1 MSKIKCRTN
10 FEGRNTKGHS
20 PCFIRPSFD
29 IRYSTFDIPAPPL
42 DRPDAAAYIH
52 GMNDSIPPA
61 AQPAPRWRP
70 LNSIDRRVLGV
81 LGEKAKTTPDA
92 YPMTLNALV
101 AGCNQKSNRAPV
113 LQLEADQ
120 VEESL
125 DRLREFGAVALV
137 EGSGR
142 VQKYRHY
149 LYEWL
154 GVSKVELSVMIE
166 LLLRGDQTVGELRGR
181 VSRMDPVDDLNA
193 LRELLNSLKSK
204 GLVIPLTPEGRGQV
218 YTHALYPQ
226 RDLDNQRARYAS
238 QGAAAAELDEAD
250 ESPPPAMVRPLPP
263 AAPRTVASPHPVTV
277 EPRGGDAEMLRQ
289 TLEDLRGHVRQQQD
303 EINELSATI
312 KRMEDELHDLRRA
325 LGG

>member
-1 MSKIKCRTN
+1 MFRIV
-10 FEGRNTKGHS
+10 
-20 PCFIRPSFD
+20 
-29 IRYSTFDIPAPPL
+29 STAL
-42 DRPDAAAYIH
+42 DRPAVTAYIH
-52 GMNDSIPPA
+52 VMDETVHSA

-113 LQLEADQ
+113 LQLEPDQ

-166 LLLRGDQTVGELRGR
+166 LLLRGEQTMGELRGR
-181 VSRMDPVDDLNA
+181 VSRMDPVDDLGA
-193 LRELLNSLKSK
+193 LRELLTALNGK
-204 GLVIPLTPEGRGQV
+204 GLVLPLTPEGRGQV
-218 YTHALYPQ
+218 FTHGLYPE
-226 RDLDNQRARYAS
+226 RDLVNQRTRYAS
-238 QGAAAAELDEAD
+238 HSAAAGDGAD
-250 ESPPPAMVRPLPP
+250 EGDDMPRPAARGAGVPPAEAEREKG
-263 AAPRTVASPHPVTV
+263 R
-277 EPRGGDAEMLRQ
+277 RGEGENEGLLRQ
-289 TLEDLRGHVRQQQD
+289 TVEELRGTVRQQQD
-303 EINELSATI
+303 EINELSAAV
-312 KRMEDELHDLRRA
+312 KRIEDELHDFRRA

>member
-1 MSKIKCRTN
+1 MQA
-10 FEGRNTKGHS
+10 G
-20 PCFIRPSFD
+20 
-29 IRYSTFDIPAPPL
+29 L
-42 DRPDAAAYIH
+42 DRAGATSYIH
-52 GMNDSIPPA
+52 GMNDSTTPPA

-101 AGCNQKSNRAPV
+101 AGCNQKSNRDPV

-125 DRLREFGAVALV
+125 DRLREYGAVALV

-166 LLLRGDQTVGELRGR
+166 LLVRGEQTVGELRGR
-181 VSRMDPVDDLNA
+181 VSRMDPIEDLNA
-193 LRELLNSLKSK
+193 LRVLLDSLKGK

-218 YTHALYPQ
+218 FTHALYPQ
-226 RDLDNQRARYAS
+226 RDLEHQRAKHAS
-238 QGAAAAELDEAD
+238 QGAAVADRDEGAEEAP
-250 ESPPPAMVRPLPP
+250 SPTRCAGAPAVSPAPA
-263 AAPRTVASPHPVTV
+263 AAPRTVSGPHPAATA
-277 EPRGGDAEMLRQ
+277 PRADDELLRQ
-289 TLEDLRGHVRQQQD
+289 TVDELRGQVRRQQD
-303 EINELSATI
+303 EINELSAAV
-312 KRMEDELHDLRRA
+312 KRIEDELLDLRRS

>member
-1 MSKIKCRTN
+1 MDET
-10 FEGRNTKGHS
+10 T
-20 PCFIRPSFD
+20 
-29 IRYSTFDIPAPPL
+29 T
-42 DRPDAAAYIH
+42 
-52 GMNDSIPPA
+52 
-61 AQPAPRWRP
+61 PAPRWRP

-92 YPMTLNALV
+92 YPMTLNAIV
-101 AGCNQKSNRAPV
+101 TGCNQKSNRDPV

-166 LLLRGDQTVGELRGR
+166 LLLRGQQTMGELRGR
-181 VSRMDPVDDLNA
+181 ASRMEPIDDLPA
-193 LRELLNSLKSK
+193 LRELLNSLKEK

-218 YTHALYPQ
+218 FTHALYPE
-226 RDLDNQRARYAS
+226 RDLENQRARYAGHS
-238 QGAAAAELDEAD
+238 VAGAEFEDGETTASGERERGRRG
-250 ESPPPAMVRPLPP
+250 EGEKGRGGEGEKGSMLPQ
-263 AAPRTVASPHPVTV
+263 TV
-277 EPRGGDAEMLRQ
+277 EELRSQ
-289 TLEDLRGHVRQQQD
+289 VRQQQE
-303 EINELSATI
+303 EINELTAAV
-312 KRMEDELHDLRRA
+312 KRIEDELHDFRRA

>member
-1 MSKIKCRTN
+1 M
-10 FEGRNTKGHS
+10 
-20 PCFIRPSFD
+20 
-29 IRYSTFDIPAPPL
+29 AP
-42 DRPDAAAYIH
+42 YIH
-52 GMNDSIPPA
+52 GMDETTPPS

-166 LLLRGDQTVGELRGR
+166 LLLRGEQTMGELRGR

-193 LRELLNSLKSK
+193 LRDLLAGLKEK
-204 GLVIPLTPEGRGQV
+204 GLVLPLTPDGRGQV
-218 YTHALYPQ
+218 FTHGLYPQ

-238 QGAAAAELDEAD
+238 HSLAAGDGDSELDDAPPHAARGAGVPPAKVAAET
-250 ESPPPAMVRPLPP
+250 
-263 AAPRTVASPHPVTV
+263 AAPR
-277 EPRGGDAEMLRQ
+277 RGGDADLLQHAVDE
-289 TLEDLRGHVRQQQD
+289 LRGVVRQQQD
-303 EINELSATI
+303 EINELSAAV
-312 KRMEDELHDLRRA
+312 KRIEDELQDFRRA

>member
-1 MSKIKCRTN
+1 
-10 FEGRNTKGHS
+10 
-20 PCFIRPSFD
+20 
-29 IRYSTFDIPAPPL
+29 
-42 DRPDAAAYIH
+42 
-52 GMNDSIPPA
+52 MNDSTTPPA

-101 AGCNQKSNRAPV
+101 AGCNQKSNRDPV

-166 LLLRGDQTVGELRGR
+166 LFVRGEQTVGELRGR
-181 VSRMDPVDDLNA
+181 VSRMDPIDDINA
-193 LRELLNSLKSK
+193 LRVLLDSLKGK

-218 YTHALYPQ
+218 FTHTLYPQ
-226 RDLDNQRARYAS
+226 RDLEHQRAKHAS
-238 QGAAAAELDEAD
+238 QGAAAADRDEGAV
-250 ESPPPAMVRPLPP
+250 EMPSRASAGPVLA
-263 AAPRTVASPHPVTV
+263 AAPRTVSSPRPTATA
-277 EPRGGDAEMLRQ
+277 PRADDELLRQ
-289 TLEDLRGHVRQQQD
+289 TIDEVRGQVRRQQD
-303 EINELSATI
+303 EINELTAAV
-312 KRMEDELHDLRRA
+312 KRIEDELLDLRRS

>member
-1 MSKIKCRTN
+1 MRRAIERL
-10 FEGRNTKGHS
+10 
-20 PCFIRPSFD
+20 SF
-29 IRYSTFDIPAPPL
+29 YCAMLGSEWQ
-42 DRPDAAAYIH
+42 AATIDLCTPTSYIH
-52 GMNDSIPPA
+52 GMDESTLPSA
-61 AQPAPRWRP
+61 QQSSAQPAPRWRP
-70 LNSIDRRVLGV
+70 LNSIDRRVLGT

-113 LQLEADQ
+113 LQLEPDQ

-166 LLLRGDQTVGELRGR
+166 LLLRGEQTMGELRGR

-193 LRELLNSLKSK
+193 LRELLNSLKEK
-204 GLVIPLTPEGRGQV
+204 GLVLPLTPEGRGQV
-218 YTHALYPQ
+218 FTHGLYPE

-238 QGAAAAELDEAD
+238 HSAAAGDGDDELDGA
-250 ESPPPAMVRPLPP
+250 RP
-263 AAPRTVASPHPVTV
+263 AA
-277 EPRGGDAEMLRQ
+277 RGAGSTACQSCDRP
-289 TLEDLRGHVRQQQD
+289 TLRGYD
-303 EINELSATI
+303 DPGTT
-312 KRMEDELHDLRRA
+312 RRRW
-325 LGG
+325 

>member
-1 MSKIKCRTN
+1 MD
-10 FEGRNTKGHS
+10 E
-20 PCFIRPSFD
+20 
-29 IRYSTFDIPAPPL
+29 STQ
-42 DRPDAAAYIH
+42 
-52 GMNDSIPPA
+52 SS
-61 AQPAPRWRP
+61 AQPAVRWRP
-70 LNSIDRRVLGV
+70 LNSIDRRVLGT

-92 YPMTLNALV
+92 YPMTLNGLV

-113 LQLEADQ
+113 LQLEPDH

-154 GVSKVELSVMIE
+154 GVGKVELSVMIE
-166 LLLRGDQTVGELRGR
+166 LLLRGEQTVGELRGR

-193 LRELLNSLKSK
+193 LRELLNSLKEK
-204 GLVIPLTPEGRGQV
+204 GLVLPLTAEGRGQV
-218 YTHALYPQ
+218 FTHALYPQ

-238 QGAAAAELDEAD
+238 HSVSAGADDTEDDADVAPPRAAAPQSVRAAQGA
-250 ESPPPAMVRPLPP
+250 P
-263 AAPRTVASPHPVTV
+263 AAPR
-277 EPRGGDAEMLRQ
+277 AEDSDMLRQ
-289 TLEDLRGHVRQQQD
+289 TVEELRGTVRQQQE
-303 EINELSATI
+303 EIHELSAAI
-312 KRMEDELHDLRRA
+312 KRIEDEVHELRRS